1 MTRKTLKILIV
12 LPSPPNHFNRIR
24 SLNLIRSFKKLGCH
38 VDIIS
43 LYKNTEEKQQ
53 LQMIRHF
60 VNSYHAVYQPVWWS
74 LLCCLFAL
82 FLPIPLRVAYCF
94 NPFLYRKLFNI
105 NKQQS
110 YDIIYIKRCRMA
122 QYGACFSGGN
132 VYLDF
137 TDSMTKRYQNVLQ
150 EVKGYK
156 KLLCWEEYLKHRFY
170 EPYVANKYG
179 KIIMCSKSD
188 RDYLV
193 QLGVKKKHFIVLEN
207 GVISEDWPFWGNII
221 KRSEIRLVF
230 WWVMSIE
237 TNINSVKYFLDCV
250 FPHLPLNCTYT
261 IIGPNPPKELKNTHH
276 NV

>member
-1 MTRKTLKILIV
+1 
-12 LPSPPNHFNRIR
+12 
-24 SLNLIRSFKKLGCH
+24 
-38 VDIIS
+38 
-43 LYKNTEEKQQ
+43 
-53 LQMIRHF
+53 
-60 VNSYHAVYQPVWWS
+60 
-74 LLCCLFAL
+74 
-82 FLPIPLRVAYCF
+82 
-94 NPFLYRKLFNI
+94 
-105 NKQQS
+105 
-110 YDIIYIKRCRMA
+110 MA

-230 WWVMSIE
+230 W
-237 TNINSVKYFLDCV
+237 
-250 FPHLPLNCTYT
+250 
-261 IIGPNPPKELKNTHH
+261 
-276 NV
+276 